1 MTNFKQIQNMKNKKI
16 FLIFNL
22 LIIILFISC
31 KGKNEYSEESKALV
45 LVRCNFTNLAIKYTD
60 TKTDLKKEIDCLCYL
75 DKIQKALEQRILST
89 PNGAGFKKPGSMNKK
104 KTGYRGQKAKGP
116 K

>member
-1 MTNFKQIQNMKNKKI
+1 M
-16 FLIFNL
+16 
-22 LIIILFISC
+22 
-31 KGKNEYSEESKALV
+31 GKH
-45 LVRCNFTNLAIKYTD
+45 
-60 TKTDLKKEIDCLCYL
+60 L
-75 DKIQKALEQRILST
+75 DKITKALEQRQAAT